1 MSREDNKR
9 TAKETIA
16 ITKAGRYS
24 VNGKEV
30 FIGERKFS
38 DVLVIKPEENIAIN
52 GEMEGKANY
61 KYANADTFEAARAY
75 CKNPLVLNFASAK
88 YPGGGFEKGAS
99 AQEEALCRAS
109 TLYASLSSKEAF
121 EMYD

>member
-1 MSREDNKR
+1 MSREDNIR

-52 GEMEGKANY
+52 
-61 KYANADTFEAARAY
+61 
-75 CKNPLVLNFASAK
+75 
-88 YPGGGFEKGAS
+88 
-99 AQEEALCRAS
+99 
-109 TLYASLSSKEAF
+109 
-121 EMYD
+121 